1 MPGHEFRL
9 RGPTTIMGHGES
21 GSRAATADRNDQTEE
36 AREPHEHDA
45 VHGKHREAQRHH
57 IASPDE
63 ATKDAGAC

>member
-1 MPGHEFRL
+1 
-9 RGPTTIMGHGES
+9 MGHGES